1 MARHLAIDRDACAGH
16 GLCYSEA
23 PDVLDSDDQGDPV
36 ILEDPV
42 PEDQVDAAERV
53 VQMCPEQALALT
65 SD

>member
-1 MARHLAIDRDACAGH
+1 MAKHLTIDRDACAGH

-23 PDVLDSDDQGDPV
+23 PDVIDSDEQGDPV

-42 PEDQVDAAERV
+42 PEDQVEATERA